1 MAKEKVKATTQEAL
15 LEKAVMPDDY
25 EDLDVYPRLV
35 DLIMDQKKLK
45 KLPKGET
52 EEQSWHTAKLKGEY
66 AKGTPEEISIS
77 ITMKARQKADMK
89 RFLKGRMSIDNEF
102 RVTLR

>member
-1 MAKEKVKATTQEAL
+1 MKKDVEKVKAEAL
-15 LEKAVMPDDY
+15 LENTKMPDDY

-45 KLPKGET
+45 KLPKDET

-66 AKGTPEEISIS
+66 AKGTPEEITIS
-77 ITMKARQKADMK
+77 IMMKARQKADMK
-89 RFLKGRMSIDNEF
+89 RFLKGRLTIDNEF
-102 RVTLR
+102 RMTLR